1 MSFMTKPVNLAA
13 SRIESGEQSRC
24 AVTFVVMGQG
34 LTSTTLQRQ
43 TGLCEIQG
51 RDLAFLV
58 HAQHQR
64 MFRRIQIE
72 ANDVFQLFCE
82 LGIVA
87 DPEVLHPGRFQAAVT
102 APDPTHASLAN
113 A

>member
-1 MSFMTKPVNLAA
+1 MTKPVNLAA

-72 ANDVFQLFCE
+72 ANDAFQLFCE

-102 APDPTHASLAN
+102 APDPTHPSLAN